1 MLTDGWILRLWQTG
15 KAVNKILRISIW
27 RSSTGR
33 KTDSGGNLL
42 VVCFVTIMCSFPST
56 QMITAFNEPPPL
68 VTIANS
74 EWVYLQCERV
84 FNARARAR
92 THTHTHTHTF
102 RFSYLCIAFF
112 FFFFYA
118 PQFCTFVDCTR
129 CSEYFVTFSW
139 QPCPRLAP
147 QNKKKLWLW
156 HSIRLI
162 VIARVFHTVLL
173 PYPTIST
180 PERFYLATKSN
191 RWHF

>member
-84 FNARARAR
+84 FNARA
-92 THTHTHTHTF
+92 HTHTHTHIQIF
-102 RFSYLCIAFF
+102 VSLHSFF
-112 FFFFYA
+112 LFFFFYA

-139 QPCPRLAP
+139 QPCPRLAHKT
-147 QNKKKLWLW
+147 KKNCDCG
-156 HSIRLI
+156 
-162 VIARVFHTVLL
+162 TQ
-173 PYPTIST
+173 
-180 PERFYLATKSN
+180 
-191 RWHF
+191 